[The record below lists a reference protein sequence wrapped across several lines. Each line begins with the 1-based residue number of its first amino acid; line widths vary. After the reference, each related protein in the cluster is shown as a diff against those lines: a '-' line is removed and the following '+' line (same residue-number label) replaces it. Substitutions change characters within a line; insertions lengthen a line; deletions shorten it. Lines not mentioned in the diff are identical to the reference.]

1 MESGD
6 RSEETDLVPQNDR
19 TLQDGE
25 GDGTRDDTNLVTFS
39 SNFIVL
45 IFFLFFFCK

>member
-6 RSEETDLVPQNDR
+6 RSE
-19 TLQDGE
+19 DGE

-45 IFFLFFFCK
+45 IFFSFFCK